1 MKMIRPTPAPSHAV
15 RMFLLCLAPA
25 LLLASCGGG
34 EANPESLRQAGAN
47 GPASAD
53 GTSAAPDSGVAQ
65 AKPTPRPEL
74 SVPATEFP
82 EIRYTR
88 LPISSKGVLDS
99 IRTLYKKTKES
110 DAAFRAITTLNR
122 KEFGY
127 IRVGD
132 TIVTPDTVLADLRAY
147 SVFPARYPAGDTLP
161 KLILISNKYQSYA
174 CYEYGHLV
182 RFAACNT
189 GTERKAT
196 FPGRYALNWKERMRT
211 SSLND
216 NWKLPYNWNF
226 HLYAGNAFHQFAMPG
241 RPVSHSC
248 VRQFMPD
255 AEWLFSWGEGG
266 KRDSSGRIMAL
277 TGTPVII
284 IDIFDFTRPKGG
296 PWLELPSN
304 REVITDLPADPMGV
318 EEALIPMSQVPS
330 EVRGGLP
337 NRDRYKYAEDTLRAR
352 GIIREGVNL
361 SASINY
367 NKLRDAKAKRASAA
381 KPKPKSEPAAAPT
394 GPASAE

>member
-1 MKMIRPTPAPSHAV
+1 MTRSIPTPSSPL
-15 RMFLLCLAPA
+15 RLGC
-25 LLLASCGGG
+25 LLLIPTLFLISCGGNDEQTPQTG
-34 EANPESLRQAGAN
+34 TNAGTGRATAADSVAAADSTATAKADTMPQRQ
-47 GPASAD
+47 
-53 GTSAAPDSGVAQ
+53 
-65 AKPTPRPEL
+65 L
-74 SVPATEFP
+74 SVPEGEFP

-88 LPISSKGVLDS
+88 LAITSRGMLDS
-99 IRTLYKKTKES
+99 IRGLYKKTKES
-110 DAAFRAITTLNR
+110 EAAFRAITTLNR

-147 SVFPARYPAGDTLP
+147 SVFPTRYPGADTLA
-161 KLILISNKYQSYA
+161 KLILISNKYQAYA
-174 CYEYGHLV
+174 CYEYGRLV

-196 FPGRYALNWKERMRT
+196 FPGRYALNWKDRLRI

-216 NWKLPYNWNF
+216 NWKLPYTWNF

-255 AEWLFSWGEGG
+255 AEWLFKWGEGG
-266 KRDSSGRIMAL
+266 TRDTNGRIKVL
-277 TGTPVII
+277 SGTPVII
-284 IDIFDFTRPKGG
+284 IDMFDFTRPKGG
-296 PWLELPSN
+296 PWLELASN
-304 REVITDLPADPMGV
+304 RETINDLPSDPMGV
-318 EEALIPMSQVPS
+318 EEALIPISQVPS

-337 NRDRYKYAEDTLRAR
+337 NRDRYLYAEDTLRAR
-352 GIIREGVNL
+352 GVIRDGVKL

-367 NKLRDAKAKRASAA
+367 NKLRASKAVKRAPAKATAPSASTPAP
-381 KPKPKSEPAAAPT
+381 PKE
-394 GPASAE
+394 